1 MGATD
6 LTLLIALVKIEY
18 RQTHF
23 NPMKAR
29 YQYRLYPTNQQKRL
43 LSQLFGCVRVVW
55 NNTLAYCQELYQQGE
70 KKPKYTELSK
80 RLTQIK
86 KTKEKQWLTEVSSI
100 PLQQSLR
107 DLETAYSNFFA
118 SCKGERKGKKVK
130 PPKFKKR
137 KSKQSARFTDNGF
150 TVNQHHVT
158 LAKIGDL
165 KVVWSR
171 PLPSKPS
178 SVTVIKDAA
187 DRYFLS
193 FVVEIQPETLSD
205 NEQAVGIDLGI
216 ATFATL
222 DTGEKI
228 NAPKPLKKRLKR
240 LKKAQRNLSRKQKE
254 SKRREKARKRVAK
267 IHAKIKDTRTD
278 FLHKLSTRIVREN
291 QTIILEDLN
300 TSGMVKNR
308 KLSRAISDLGWR
320 SFRDMLSAKSDK
332 YGRNFRIIS
341 RWEPTSQ
348 RCSCCGN
355 IGGKKAL
362 NIREWECLFCGTFHD
377 RDVNAAVNIKVAG
390 GHSETLNGRRG
401 KRKTSVKEAAS
412 REASTPFSDHSKKV
426 AW

>member
-1 MGATD
+1 
-6 LTLLIALVKIEY
+6 
-18 RQTHF
+18 
-23 NPMKAR
+23 MKAR
-29 YQYRLYPTNQQKRL
+29 YQYRLYPANKQKGL
-43 LSQLFGCVRVVW
+43 LSQLFGRVRVVW
-55 NNTLAYCQELYQQGE
+55 NDTLAYCQELYRQGE
-70 KKPKYTELSK
+70 KKPKYTELSR

-86 KTKEKQWLTEVSSI
+86 KTEKKQWLTEVSSI
-100 PLQQSLR
+100 LLQQSLR
-107 DLETAYSNFFA
+107 DLETAYSSFFA
-118 SCKGERKGKKVK
+118 SYKVERKGKKVK

-137 KSKQSARFTDNGF
+137 KSQQSARFTNNSF
-150 TVNQHHVT
+150 TVHQYHVT

-193 FVVEIQPETLSD
+193 FVEIRPETLPN
-205 NEQAVGIDLGI
+205 NEQTVGIDLGI
-216 ATFATL
+216 ATFLTL
-222 DTGEKI
+222 STGEKI
-228 NAPKPLKKRLKR
+228 SAPKPLKKRLKR
-240 LKKAQRNLSRKQKE
+240 LRKAQKNLSRKQKG
-254 SKRREKARKRVAK
+254 SNRWEKARKRVAK

-278 FLHKLSTRIVREN
+278 FLHKLSPRVVREK
-291 QTIILEDLN
+291 QTIVLADLN

-332 YGRNFRIIS
+332 YGRDFLTIS

-362 NIREWECLFCGTFHD
+362 NIREWECFFCGTFHD
-377 RDVNAAVNIKVAG
+377 RDVNAAINIKVAG
-390 GHSETLNGRRG
+390 GQSETLKNGRVG
-401 KRKTSVKEAAS
+401 QHKTSVKEAAS
-412 REASTPFSDHSKKV
+412 CESVNFIDATILKRWRGEDVKADDHLSIEG
-426 AW
+426 

>member
-1 MGATD
+1 M
-6 LTLLIALVKIEY
+6 
-18 RQTHF
+18 
-23 NPMKAR
+23 
-29 YQYRLYPTNQQKRL
+29 
-43 LSQLFGCVRVVW
+43 RVVW
-55 NNTLAYCQELYQQGE
+55 NDTLAYCQELYRQGE

-86 KTKEKQWLTEVSSI
+86 KTTEKVWLTEVSSI

-118 SCKGERKGKKVK
+118 SCKGERKGRKVK

-165 KVVWSR
+165 KIVWSR

-178 SVTVIKDAA
+178 SVTVIKDAT

-193 FVVEIQPETLSD
+193 FVVEIQLLSETLPNNGES
-205 NEQAVGIDLGI
+205 VGIDLGI

-222 DTGEKI
+222 STGEKI

-240 LKKAQRNLSRKQKE
+240 LKKAQRNFSRKQKG
-254 SKRREKARKRVAK
+254 SNRREKARKRVAK

-278 FLHKLSTRIVREN
+278 FLHKLSPRVVREN

-320 SFRDMLSAKSDK
+320 SFRDLLSAKSDK
-332 YGRNFRIIS
+332 YGRDFLIIS

-348 RCSCCGN
+348 RCSSCGN

-362 NIREWECLFCGTFHD
+362 NVREWECLFCGTFHD
-377 RDVNAAVNIKVAG
+377 RDVNAAINIKVAG
-390 GHSETLNGRRG
+390 GQSETSKNGRVG
-401 KRKTSVKEAAS
+401 QHKTSVKEAAS
-412 REASTPFSDHSKKV
+412 CEALTPLTRPP
-426 AW
+426 

>member
-1 MGATD
+1 
-6 LTLLIALVKIEY
+6 
-18 RQTHF
+18 
-23 NPMKAR
+23 MKAR
-29 YQYRLYPTNQQKRL
+29 YQYRIYPTNQQKKL

-55 NNTLAYCQELYQQGE
+55 NNTLAYCQKLYQQGE

-86 KTKEKQWLTEVSSI
+86 KNEEKNWLTEVSSI

-118 SCKGERKGKKVK
+118 SCKGKRKGRKVK

-137 KSKQSARFTDNGF
+137 KFKQSARFTDNGF

-193 FVVEIQPETLSD
+193 FVVEIQLETLPD

-240 LKKAQRNLSRKQKE
+240 LKKAQRNLSRKQKG

-390 GHSETLNGRRG
+390 GHSETLNGRGG

-412 REASTPFSDHSKKV
+412 C
-426 AW
+426 